1 MGPDPLWNQSVTGIH
16 FGIEKE
22 EEMDYELSD
31 EMKMLREMAYKFAV
45 TEFTPITHECDR
57 EEKYTPEIRKKAA
70 ENGLVGAW
78 VPETYGGAGVGIL
91 GNAIVTEE
99 LSRVDMGIGLNV
111 VAATFGLEA
120 VYYFGT
126 EEQKQTYLP
135 PVCRG
140 EKVSAG
146 AFTEPDAGT
155 DVAGY
160 RTRAVKDGDDYIIT
174 GTKMFI
180 TNGTVCDFYVAQCIT
195 NPDADKRHNRFS
207 QIIIPA
213 ESKGISRNKILGK
226 MGIRASD
233 TAEVSFEEVRVP
245 QKNLVGKEGQGF
257 HQLMHF
263 FDVTRVL
270 VAGQCVGISQACL
283 DKTIQY
289 VKERKAF
296 GAPIGSYQL
305 SMAKLTEM
313 AIRIELLRNLVYKT
327 AWLIDRGRPDY
338 TLSAIIKYAGGQ
350 TAVFCANAAVEL
362 HGGYGYIDEYAV
374 QKFYRDAK
382 VLEIYEGT
390 KEAEILTIG
399 RVLLSR

>member
-1 MGPDPLWNQSVTGIH
+1 
-16 FGIEKE
+16 
-22 EEMDYELSD
+22 MDFELTE
-31 EMKMLREMAYKFAV
+31 EMKMLKDMAYKFALA
-45 TEFTPITHECDR
+45 EFTPVIHECDQ

-78 VPETYGGAGVGIL
+78 VSEQYGGAGVGIL
-91 GNAIVTEE
+91 GNALVTEE
-99 LSRVDMGIGLNV
+99 LSRVDMGIGLNI

-120 VYYFGT
+120 IYYFGT
-126 EEQKQTYLP
+126 EEQKKTHIE

-160 RTRAVKDGDDYIIT
+160 RTRAVKDGKDYVVT

-195 NPDADKRHNRFS
+195 NPEADKKHSRFS

-213 ESKGISRNKILGK
+213 DAKGITRNKITGK
-226 MGIRASD
+226 MGVRSSD
-233 TAEVSFEEVRVP
+233 TADISFEEVRVP
-245 QKNLVGKEGQGF
+245 QTNLVGKEGAGF

-263 FDVTRVL
+263 FDVTRVM
-270 VAGQCVGISQACL
+270 VAGQCVGISQGCL
-283 DKTIQY
+283 DKTLQY

-296 GAPIGSYQL
+296 GAPIGTYQL
-305 SMAKLTEM
+305 SLAKLTEM

-327 AWLIDRGRPDY
+327 AWLIDIGKPDY
-338 TLSAIIKYAGGQ
+338 TLSAMIKYYGGQ
-350 TAVFCANAAVEL
+350 TAVYCANAALEL
-362 HGGYGYIDEYAV
+362 HGGYGYIDEYPV

-390 KEAEILTIG
+390 KEAETLTIG
-399 RVLLSR
+399 RVLLSK

>member
-1 MGPDPLWNQSVTGIH
+1 
-16 FGIEKE
+16 
-22 EEMDYELSD
+22 MDFELTE
-31 EMKMLREMAYKFAV
+31 EMKMMKDMAYKFAV
-45 TEFTPITHECDR
+45 AEFTPVSHECDKD
-57 EEKYTPEIRKKAA
+57 EKYTPEIVKKAA

-78 VPETYGGAGVGIL
+78 VPEDYGGAGVGIL
-91 GNAIVTEE
+91 GNVIIAEQ
-99 LSRVDMGIGLNV
+99 LSRVDMGIGLNIL
-111 VAATFGLEA
+111 AATFGLEA

-126 EEQKQTYLP
+126 VEQKRNYIT

-160 RTRAVKDGDDYIIT
+160 RTRAVKDGKDYIIT

-195 NPDADKRHNRFS
+195 NPEAERKHSRFS

-213 ESKGISRNKILGK
+213 DAKGITRNKISGK

-245 QKNLVGKEGQGF
+245 QANLVGGEGVGF
-257 HQLMHF
+257 HQLMQF

-270 VAGQCVGISQACL
+270 VAAQCVGISQGCL
-283 DKTIQY
+283 DKTLQY
-289 VKERKAF
+289 VKDRKAF
-296 GAPIGSYQL
+296 GVPIGTFQL
-305 SMAKLTEM
+305 SMAKLSEM

-327 AWLIDRGRPDY
+327 AWLIDTGKPDY
-338 TLSAIIKYAGGQ
+338 TLSAMIKYYGGQ
-350 TAVFCANAAVEL
+350 TAVYSANAALEL

-390 KEAEILTIG
+390 KEAEIMTIG
-399 RVLLSR
+399 KVLLSS